1 MDASKK
7 LISVNVL
14 CSETRLRAAS
24 SLVTNLR
31 YEEAVD
37 EADEDGFSFPR
48 VTTTKLQEALEILMR
63 HENDQEEQG
72 EEEVEGEEEIE
83 ERRGVWLV
91 GARGRA
97 I

>member
-1 MDASKK
+1 M
-7 LISVNVL
+7 ISINAGF
-14 CSETRLRAAS
+14 CSETRL

-37 EADEDGFSFPR
+37 KADEDGFSFPR
-48 VTTTKLQEALEILMR
+48 ATATELQEALEILMQ

>member
-1 MDASKK
+1 MDASNK

-14 CSETRLRAAS
+14 CSETQLRAAS

-48 VTTTKLQEALEILMR
+48 ATTTELQEALKILMR
-63 HENDQEEQG
+63 HENDQEEEG
-72 EEEVEGEEEIE
+72 EVEGEEEVE
-83 ERRGVWLV
+83 EEEVYGWEELEE
-91 GARGRA
+91 GAFD
-97 I
+97 